1 MTIEDQ
7 ISDMITRIRNSVMVK
22 HEKVSVGKSKL
33 NQNILEVLNKEGF
46 ISEYSEENS
55 ENSEIFSN
63 LSVKLKYF
71 EDGSSAISGLKR
83 VSKPG
88 LKIYVKKDEIP
99 TYFSGMGV
107 AIISTSKGIMT
118 GIEAKKLSL
127 GGELLFYVW

>member
-107 AIISTSKGIMT
+107 AIISTSKGVMT

>member
-33 NQNILEVLNKEGF
+33 NQNILDVLSKEGF
-46 ISEYSEENS
+46 ISEYSEENTDK
-55 ENSEIFSN
+55 FAN
-63 LSVKLKYF
+63 LSISLKYF

-107 AIISTSKGIMT
+107 AVMSTSKGVMT
-118 GIEAKKLSL
+118 GLEAKKQSL

>member
-22 HEKVSVGKSKL
+22 HERVSIGKSKL
-33 NQNILEVLNKEGF
+33 NQKILEVLNKEGF
-46 ISEYSEENS
+46 ISEFSEDDS
-55 ENSEIFSN
+55 EKFSN

-71 EDGSSAISGLKR
+71 EDGSSAITGLKR

-107 AIISTSKGIMT
+107 AIISTAKGIMT
-118 GIEAKKLSL
+118 GVEAKKNSL